1 MCLDYFVSSMY
12 RVRERMSAAAAPGQ
26 APAQAITINKLIER
40 TGRENGPDI
49 CLKVDSAVKDIIANG
64 VITAQSNITEV
75 LNVIAYFCNAN
86 ANRTDANGINTDDSI
101 KLDESGL
108 HINNT
113 GQYSTANIG
122 NGAHNGSLWND
133 DNGTV
138 TTQMIDINNLTALA
152 GFVANHIPVGI
163 LMRNGNGDAGQ
174 LKETNT
180 ASNDDRA
187 IAAGAAGAA
196 ASPIPDGVLKTVF
209 INCIK
214 QMINIMEQTRTIF
227 GPKGW
232 ADLYRKMKGG
242 DGANKNHI
250 KRTHRQHR
258 RRYSSKQY

>member
-1 MCLDYFVSSMY
+1 M
-12 RVRERMSAAAAPGQ
+12 AAP
-26 APAQAITINKLIER
+26 AAITLDNLIER
-40 TGRENGPDI
+40 TGREKGPDI
-49 CLKVDSAVKDIIANG
+49 CLKVDTDVKALINTNP

-108 HINNT
+108 HTDNT
-113 GQYSTANIG
+113 GRYSTANTG

-152 GFVANHIPVGI
+152 GVVANHIPVGI
-163 LMRNGNGDAGQ
+163 LMRNGNGAAGE
-174 LKETNT
+174 LKNTNIAT
-180 ASNDDRA
+180 DVQRA
-187 IAAGAAGAA
+187 IAAVAAAG
-196 ASPIPDGVLKTVF
+196 PIPDGSVLKIVF

-232 ADLYRKMKGG
+232 ANLYRKMNGG
-242 DGANKNHI
+242 GNGANKNHI